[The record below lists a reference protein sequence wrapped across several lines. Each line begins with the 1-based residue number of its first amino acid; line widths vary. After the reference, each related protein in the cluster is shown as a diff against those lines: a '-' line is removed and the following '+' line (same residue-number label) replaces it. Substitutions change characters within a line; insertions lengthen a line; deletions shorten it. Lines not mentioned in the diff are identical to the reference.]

1 MKKTVT
7 ILRTESRPYKK
18 DGKDEFFNSVSMLI
32 DNELVDVQ
40 ASKEQVEF
48 LQKNK
53 DRYHSNP
60 VEADLEPKGYFL
72 KGFDGYTTPL

>member
-1 MKKTVT
+1 MKKTVK

-40 ASKEQVEF
+40 ANKDQVDFLRNNKEQYHNREIEVE
-48 LQKNK
+48 
-53 DRYHSNP
+53 
-60 VEADLEPKGYFL
+60 LEPKGFVL
-72 KGFDGYTTPL
+72 KGMTGYTTGL